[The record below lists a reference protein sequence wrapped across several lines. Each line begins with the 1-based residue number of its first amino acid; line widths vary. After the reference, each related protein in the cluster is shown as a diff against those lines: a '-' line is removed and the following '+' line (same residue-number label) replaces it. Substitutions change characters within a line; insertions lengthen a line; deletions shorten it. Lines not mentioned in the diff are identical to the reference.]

1 MMQFL
6 NNIWVALNTP
16 NETLVN
22 ILVIPLFLIESTL
35 LMYMFLIIFNINSNR
50 KQKIIYMIC
59 NPFIGIINLHFI
71 PSPFNVL
78 INYTCTFIFIKII
91 FKLDLLKSFVSLITP
106 AFIFG
111 LINILIQNPYLN
123 IFNLSPEIFMT
134 TAIYRIPYL
143 LILYL
148 ITFVICI
155 FMKNYKNVKISL
167 DLLDSLDKKT
177 LIILC
182 INLIVGL
189 ISLCIQLIITAFYI
203 EIVPVTISILS
214 FIFLVS
220 FFALS
225 IYSFTRIIKLATT
238 TKSLENA
245 EEYNKSLE
253 NLYDQVKGFKHD
265 FNNIMSTISGY
276 IDNND
281 INGLKTYFSEVKRD
295 CKITNDISLLNPR
308 IINNPGIYSL
318 LNNKY
323 FKATKLGITMN
334 IEFFLDLNDLNVNI
348 YKFSRALGILLDNAL
363 EAASLCDE
371 KIVRVIFRREDNNN
385 RDIIIIKNTYSNK
398 DVNTEEIFKKGVS
411 GKENH
416 SGIGL
421 WEVRNYIKKSQN
433 LNLFTS
439 KNSKYFSQQLEIYDE
454 LRSVV

>member
-22 ILVIPLFLIESTL
+22 ILVIPLFPIESTL

-59 NPFIGIINLHFI
+59 NSFIGIINLHFI

-220 FFALS
+220 FFVLS

-281 INGLKTYFSEVKRD
+281 ISGLKTYFSEVKRD

-323 FKATKLGITMN
+323 FKATKLGINMS

-363 EAASLCDE
+363 EAASLCDQ

-385 RDIIIIKNTYSNK
+385 RDVIIIKNTYSNK

-454 LRSVV
+454 LRSVI

>member
-385 RDIIIIKNTYSNK
+385 RDVIIIKNTYSNK

>member
-6 NNIWVALNTP
+6 NNIWIALNSQ
-16 NETLVN
+16 NEMLVTL
-22 ILVIPLFLIESTL
+22 LALPLFPIENFL
-35 LMYMFLIIFNINSNR
+35 LMSLFLTILNVNANT
-50 KQKIIYMIC
+50 KQKLIYIL
-59 NPFIGIINLHFI
+59 ILTIVNLLNLRII
-71 PSPFNVL
+71 PSPFNVI
-78 INYTCTFIFIKII
+78 INYICVFLSVKFI
-91 FKLDLLKSFVSLITP
+91 FKLNILKSFIALIVSS
-106 AFIFG
+106 FIFG
-111 LINILIQNPYLN
+111 LLNVLLQNPYLT
-123 IFNLSPEIFMT
+123 ILQISPEEFMNT
-134 TAIYRIPYL
+134 PIYRLPYL
-143 LILYL
+143 LLLYFIVFIMYL
-148 ITFVICI
+148 FLKK
-155 FMKNYKNVKISL
+155 FKRFKFSL
-167 DLLDSLDKKT
+167 DLFDNLDKKT
-177 LIILC
+177 LIILY
-182 INLIVGL
+182 INLLVGFVT
-189 ISLCIQLIITAFYI
+189 LCIQLIITDFYI
-203 EIVPVTISILS
+203 DIVPIIMTLLNFIL
-214 FIFLVS
+214 LVS
-220 FFALS
+220 FFALT
-225 IYSFTRIIKLATT
+225 IYSISRMIKLSVT
-238 TKSLENA
+238 TKNLENA

-253 NLYDQVKGFKHD
+253 ILYDQVKGFKHD
-265 FNNIMSTISGY
+265 FNNIMSTLGGY

-281 INGLKTYFSEVKRD
+281 MTGLKTYFSEVKRD

-323 FKATKLGITMN
+323 FKATKLGINMN

-363 EAASLCDE
+363 EAASQCDE

-385 RDIIIIKNTYSNK
+385 RDVIIIKNTYSNK

>member
-22 ILVIPLFLIESTL
+22 ILIIPLFPIESTL
-35 LMYMFLIIFNINSNR
+35 LMYMFLIIFNINSNG

-59 NPFIGIINLHFI
+59 NSFIGIINLHFI

-281 INGLKTYFSEVKRD
+281 ISGLKTYFSEVKRD

-323 FKATKLGITMN
+323 FKATKLGINMS

-385 RDIIIIKNTYSNK
+385 RDVIIIKNTYSNK

>member
-1 MMQFL
+1 MIQFL

>member
-1 MMQFL
+1 M
-6 NNIWVALNTP
+6 
-16 NETLVN
+16 
-22 ILVIPLFLIESTL
+22 
-35 LMYMFLIIFNINSNR
+35 
-50 KQKIIYMIC
+50 
-59 NPFIGIINLHFI
+59 
-71 PSPFNVL
+71 
-78 INYTCTFIFIKII
+78 
-91 FKLDLLKSFVSLITP
+91 
-106 AFIFG
+106 
-111 LINILIQNPYLN
+111 
-123 IFNLSPEIFMT
+123 
-134 TAIYRIPYL
+134 
-143 LILYL
+143 
-148 ITFVICI
+148 
-155 FMKNYKNVKISL
+155 
-167 DLLDSLDKKT
+167 
-177 LIILC
+177 
-182 INLIVGL
+182 
-189 ISLCIQLIITAFYI
+189 
-203 EIVPVTISILS
+203 
-214 FIFLVS
+214 
-220 FFALS
+220 
-225 IYSFTRIIKLATT
+225 
-238 TKSLENA
+238 
-245 EEYNKSLE
+245 
-253 NLYDQVKGFKHD
+253 
-265 FNNIMSTISGY
+265 MSTISGY

>member
-1 MMQFL
+1 MIQFL
-6 NNIWVALNTP
+6 NNLWVALSTP

-22 ILVIPLFLIESTL
+22 ILVLPLFPIESTL
-35 LMYMFLIIFNINSNR
+35 LMYLFLIIFNINSST
-50 KQKIIYMIC
+50 KQRLIYMIC
-59 NPFIGIINLHFI
+59 NSFISIINSYFI

-78 INYTCTFIFIKII
+78 INYTCTFIFIKVI
-91 FKLDLLKSFVSLITP
+91 FKLDLLKAFVSLIIST
-106 AFIFG
+106 FIFG
-111 LINILIQNPYLN
+111 LTNILIQNPYLN
-123 IFNLSPEIFMT
+123 IFNITPEIFMT
-134 TAIYRIPYL
+134 TAVYRIPYL
-143 LILYL
+143 LILYFV
-148 ITFVICI
+148 TFIICI
-155 FMKNYKNVKISL
+155 FLKNYKNVKISL
-167 DLLDSLDKKT
+167 DLLDTLDKKT

-182 INLIVGL
+182 LNLIIGF

-203 EIVPVTISILS
+203 EIVPVSISILS
-214 FIFLVS
+214 FIFLIS

-238 TKSLENA
+238 TKNLENA

-253 NLYDQVKGFKHD
+253 ILYDQVKGFKHD
-265 FNNIMSTISGY
+265 FNNIMSTLGGY

-281 INGLKTYFSEVKRD
+281 INGLKIYFSEVKQD
-295 CKITNDISLLNPR
+295 CKITNDVSLLNPR

-385 RDIIIIKNTYSNK
+385 RDVIIIKNTYSNK

>member
-6 NNIWVALNTP
+6 NNIWVALNSQ
-16 NETLVN
+16 NEMLVTL
-22 ILVIPLFLIESTL
+22 LALPLFPIENFL
-35 LMYMFLIIFNINSNR
+35 LMSLFLTILNVNANT
-50 KQKIIYMIC
+50 KQKLIYIS
-59 NPFIGIINLHFI
+59 ILTIVNLLNLRII
-71 PSPFNVL
+71 PSPFNVI
-78 INYTCTFIFIKII
+78 INYICVFLSVKFI
-91 FKLDLLKSFVSLITP
+91 FKLNILKSFIALIVSS
-106 AFIFG
+106 FIFG
-111 LINILIQNPYLN
+111 LLNVLLQNPYLT
-123 IFNLSPEIFMT
+123 ILQITPEEFMNT
-134 TAIYRIPYL
+134 PIYRLPYL
-143 LILYL
+143 LLLYSIVFIVYL
-148 ITFVICI
+148 FLKKFKRIKF
-155 FMKNYKNVKISL
+155 SL
-167 DLLDSLDKKT
+167 DLFDNLDKKT
-177 LIILC
+177 LIILY
-182 INLIVGL
+182 INLLVGFVT
-189 ISLCIQLIITAFYI
+189 LCIQLIITDFYI
-203 EIVPVTISILS
+203 DTVPIIMTLLNFIL
-214 FIFLVS
+214 LVS
-220 FFALS
+220 FFALT
-225 IYSFTRIIKLATT
+225 IYSISRMIKLSVT
-238 TKSLENA
+238 TKNLENA

-253 NLYDQVKGFKHD
+253 ILYDQVKGFKHD

-281 INGLKTYFSEVKRD
+281 ISGLKTYFSEVKRD

-323 FKATKLGITMN
+323 FKATKLGINMN

-385 RDIIIIKNTYSNK
+385 RDLIIIKNTYSNK

-454 LRSVV
+454 LRSAV

>member
-281 INGLKTYFSEVKRD
+281 INGLKTYFSGVKRD